1 MPEIRELA
9 CTWHTLND
17 TARGRKIGFIIGK
30 YGVDI
35 FMPVGIVK
43 GVTKVRSL
51 MRANAMLTFERI
63 AATQACRTTIC
74 EKSAEWVSAGAELL
88 EDRRVIAKNGNAM
101 CHIMQKKHDWHK
113 LIPISGDVEKDF
125 ARVAEL
131 LEENEIFEEAYVVE
145 EPVFFSS
152 GDIQLRKTVHKTTIN
167 GHTVEA
173 EFVTYLGEEEISFL
187 QDAWVVKE

>member
-1 MPEIRELA
+1 MLQGLFGGVTEGANISIRDLLPSLCSSLNGLMNGLWAFACAPVEVSEELIESAIAVGEFLSSHSSSEYIQCMVPEIRELA

-101 CHIMQKKHDWHK
+101 CHIMQKK
-113 LIPISGDVEKDF
+113 
-125 ARVAEL
+125 
-131 LEENEIFEEAYVVE
+131 
-145 EPVFFSS
+145 
-152 GDIQLRKTVHKTTIN
+152 Q
-167 GHTVEA
+167 
-173 EFVTYLGEEEISFL
+173 
-187 QDAWVVKE
+187 